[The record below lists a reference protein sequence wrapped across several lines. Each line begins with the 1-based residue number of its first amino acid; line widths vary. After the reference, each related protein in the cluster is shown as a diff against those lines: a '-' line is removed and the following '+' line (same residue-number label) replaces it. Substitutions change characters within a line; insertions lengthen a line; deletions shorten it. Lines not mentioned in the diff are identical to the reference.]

1 MNLKKNSILLS
12 LIFLFFSQISFA
24 EIKVI
29 NNIEV
34 KDLISKGV
42 PLIDIRSPIEWKE
55 TGVIEGSHL
64 ITFFNDKGK
73 VNLDNWYVKFN
84 IVADKSKPF
93 ILICASGVRSKFAS
107 FILSNQFSFPK
118 IYDASEGISGWL
130 KQGQPVIKSY

>member
-12 LIFLFFSQISFA
+12 LIFLFFSQICFA

-55 TGVIEGSHL
+55 TGV
-64 ITFFNDKGK
+64 
-73 VNLDNWYVKFN
+73 
-84 IVADKSKPF
+84 
-93 ILICASGVRSKFAS
+93 
-107 FILSNQFSFPK
+107 
-118 IYDASEGISGWL
+118 
-130 KQGQPVIKSY
+130 